1 MPLGPGTASLLSSG
15 ASPVPAPPAPPPPA
29 PPPDTQTTFGHLVVS
44 IAHSGEATV
53 LALQGKLDIASERC
67 LEQALRR
74 AWAAGCS
81 EMVIDLSGL
90 EFIDAAGMKVL
101 LMAREYMLEHG
112 SRLSLTPGPPG
123 VQRMFQLT
131 GTIELFSF
139 RT

>member
-1 MPLGPGTASLLSSG
+1 LGSG
-15 ASPVPAPPAPPPPA
+15 SPPPPA
-29 PPPDTQTTFGHLVVS
+29 LPPATTNTTFGHLVVS
-44 IAHSGEATV
+44 TAHSGQATV
-53 LALQGKLDIASERC
+53 LSLQGKLDIASERC

-74 AWAAGCS
+74 AWVVGCT

-101 LMAREYMLEHG
+101 LLAREYMLEHG
-112 SRLSLTPGPPG
+112 TRLFLAPGPPC

-131 GTIELFSF
+131 GTLELFSF

>member
-1 MPLGPGTASLLSSG
+1 VSVPLGTQSGPPLGTA
-15 ASPVPAPPAPPPPA
+15 VTPPPA
-29 PPPDTQTTFGHLVVS
+29 LPPAATKTTFGHLVVS
-44 IAHSGEATV
+44 TASSGPATV
-53 LALQGKLDIASERC
+53 LSLQGKLDIASERC

-74 AWAAGCS
+74 AWAVGCT

-101 LMAREYMLEHG
+101 LLAREYMLEHG
-112 SRLSLTPGPPG
+112 TRLFLAPGPPC

-131 GTIELFSF
+131 GTLELFSF